1 MDRAEIPGRKTD
13 LIGRERERAAIDRLL
28 DDATGGKSGVL
39 VIRGEAGIGK
49 SALVEY
55 AAQRAEG
62 MIVLRAVGVEA
73 ESDLPFAGMYGLLR
87 PVGAKL
93 DDVRDTQ
100 AAALAAALGLAPSP
114 GPDRSLGSAAAHGG
128 L

>member
-49 SALVEY
+49 SALLEH

-73 ESDLPFAGMYGLLR
+73 ESDLPFAGIYGLLR
-87 PVGAKL
+87 PVMAKL
-93 DDVRDTQ
+93 EDLPDTQ
-100 AAALAAALGLAPSP
+100 AGEQAG
-114 GPDRSLGSAAAHGG
+114 GLGSATSARAAQ
-128 L
+128 LP